1 MKLTKETLREIIK
14 EEIENAR
21 DVSEGPIGSVAPM
34 STTGQRRP
42 RGTAP
47 SRPVEEPDAAVGG
60 ETTMEIGA
68 VENIKSRLDQYIAQP
83 GNQMK
88 GRFNG
93 LLNFLD
99 AYLASQGLGVKGDYR
114 KERGTDTQRRTK
126 SRQVVQRGKGSA
138 AGIGL
143 KEGESEE

>member
-1 MKLTKETLREIIK
+1 MKLTKEILREIIK
-14 EEIENAR
+14 EEIESALG
-21 DVSEGPIGSVAPM
+21 VSEGPIGSVASMASP
-34 STTGQRRP
+34 SSRRVP

-47 SRPVEEPDAAVGG
+47 SRPVETPPAPVGG

-126 SRQVVQRGKGSA
+126 SRQVTQTGKGSS

-143 KEGESEE
+143 KEEED